1 MDDPGPNFILAQVQ
15 NLTQTDADTG
25 VLSVVFKIVLLLVL
39 ILVNAYFAMAEI
51 AVISLN
57 DAKMEKMAE
66 DGNKK
71 AKLVLKLTKNPTRF
85 LSTIQIGIT
94 LAGFLTSASAATSFA
109 EMLTDAVTSRFD
121 VPESVISPIAVVLI
135 TLIMSYFSL
144 VLGELVPKRIG
155 MQIPEKV
162 AFMVAKPLLFISKVT
177 GPFVRFLSFST
188 NTVVRIFGFDPN
200 ANEESVTEEEIR
212 MMVDVGGE
220 KGVIEDDQKEMINNI
235 FEFDDIDAGDVM
247 THRTDVIATDVN
259 DTTVDDFI
267 QLAIENGRSRI
278 PLYEEEIDNIVG
290 IVYVKDLLKYIGK
303 QMPAKKL
310 LRDIMREPYFVPETK
325 SCGELFKEMRASRLQ
340 MAVVVDEYG
349 GTAGI
354 VTIEDIVEAVMGNI
368 QDEYDHEDEEI
379 SKIDDNTFTVDG
391 TIDIEEI
398 DELIGKELPEGD
410 YETLAGYVIDELQC
424 IPKDGEMNEVVFEN
438 VKFTVLSVEDRRKM
452 LSLREVIDSNCFTV
466 DKIKSAIE
474 SFCLRKCILSE
485 YPKLCMTGIEI
496 SGDFT
501 HAQKEWIKEQ
511 IRKIM
516 PAHLFLNISF
526 NGYAWEYCDSKNNT
540 FSYIDNLDYTW
551 ETIDNLL

>member
-1 MDDPGPNFILAQVQ
+1 MDDPGPNFILAQAQ
-15 NLTQTDADTG
+15 NLLENDADTG

-66 DGNKK
+66 EGNKK
-71 AKLVLKLTKNPTRF
+71 ARLVLKLTKNPTRF

-109 EMLTDAVTSRFD
+109 EMLTSAVTKAIPSLPVD
-121 VPESVISPIAVVLI
+121 VVSPVAVVLI
-135 TLIMSYFSL
+135 TLVMSYFSL

-188 NTVVRIFGFDPN
+188 NLIVKICGFDPN

-247 THRTDVIATDVN
+247 THRTDVVAADVN
-259 DTTVDDFI
+259 DITVDDFI
-267 QLAIENGRSRI
+267 KLAIENGRSRI
-278 PLYEEEIDNIVG
+278 PLYEEDIDNIVG

-310 LRDIMREPYFVPETK
+310 LREIMREPYFIPESK
-325 SCGELFKEMRASRLQ
+325 SCGELFKEMRARRLQ

-391 TIDIEEI
+391 TIDFEEI
-398 DELIGKELPEGD
+398 EELIGKELPEGD

-424 IPKDGEMNEVVFEN
+424 IPKDGEMNEVIFQN
-438 VKFTVLSVEDRRKM
+438 VKFTVLSVEDRRI
-452 LSLREVIDSNCFTV
+452 E
-466 DKIKSAIE
+466 KIKV
-474 SFCLRKCILSE
+474 
-485 YPKLCMTGIEI
+485 EI
-496 SGDFT
+496 FPEPETDGDD
-501 HAQKEWIKEQ
+501 EDEG
-511 IRKIM
+511 R
-516 PAHLFLNISF
+516 
-526 NGYAWEYCDSKNNT
+526 
-540 FSYIDNLDYTW
+540 
-551 ETIDNLL
+551 

>member
-1 MDDPGPNFILAQVQ
+1 MDDPGPNFILAQAQTLVQ
-15 NLTQTDADTG
+15 SDADTG
-25 VLSVVFKIVLLLVL
+25 VLSVVFKIVLLLAL

-71 AKLVLKLTKNPTRF
+71 ARLVLKLTKNPTRF

-109 EMLTDAVTSRFD
+109 EMLTSAVTTAIPSLPVD
-121 VPESVISPIAVVLI
+121 VVSPIAVVLI
-135 TLIMSYFSL
+135 TLVMSYFSL

-188 NTVVRIFGFDPN
+188 NLIVKILGFDPN

-247 THRTDVIATDVN
+247 THRTDVVAADVN
-259 DTTVDDFI
+259 DITVDDFI

-278 PLYEEEIDNIVG
+278 PLYEEDIDNIVG

-310 LRDIMREPYFVPETK
+310 LREIMREPYFVPESK
-325 SCGELFKEMRASRLQ
+325 SCGELFKEMRARRLQ

-391 TIDIEEI
+391 TIDFEEI
-398 DELIGKELPEGD
+398 EELIGKELPEGD
-410 YETLAGYVIDELQC
+410 YETLAGYVIEELQC
-424 IPKDGEMNEVVFEN
+424 IPKDGEMNEVVFQN
-438 VKFTVLSVEDRRKM
+438 VKFTVLSVEDRRI
-452 LSLREVIDSNCFTV
+452 E
-466 DKIKSAIE
+466 KIKV
-474 SFCLRKCILSE
+474 
-485 YPKLCMTGIEI
+485 EI
-496 SGDFT
+496 FPEPEADGDD
-501 HAQKEWIKEQ
+501 EDED
-511 IRKIM
+511 R
-516 PAHLFLNISF
+516 
-526 NGYAWEYCDSKNNT
+526 
-540 FSYIDNLDYTW
+540 
-551 ETIDNLL
+551 